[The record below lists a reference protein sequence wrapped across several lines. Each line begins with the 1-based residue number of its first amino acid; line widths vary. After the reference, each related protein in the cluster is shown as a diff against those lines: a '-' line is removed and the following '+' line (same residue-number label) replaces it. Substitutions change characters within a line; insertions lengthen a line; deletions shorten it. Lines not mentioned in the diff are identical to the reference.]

1 MLTTCEDQINLFW
14 EKHSLLVKC
23 WYGNVFSFLR
33 HKIPVG
39 QLSNIDIIFMFL
51 HMISMISYTWYQWYH
66 TWPNW
71 AGRALER
78 AKSACC
84 FFYLSWTYFT
94 VTSTTSP
101 SSFYHHR
108 CHQQAPPS
116 YCHRLLLHQLPPLF
130 LRPGSYPVEI
140 DGSCPYYSWPILW
153 EGCGEIILVT

>member
-1 MLTTCEDQINLFW
+1 MAMF
-14 EKHSLLVKC
+14 
-23 WYGNVFSFLR
+23 FSFPR

-39 QLSNIDIIFMFL
+39 QWSIIDISLIMSL
-51 HMISMISYTWYQWYH
+51 HMISMISHMTKL
-66 TWPNW
+66 

-108 CHQQAPPS
+108 CHQQPPPS
-116 YCHRLLLHQLPPLF
+116 YCHRLLLHQLTPLF